1 MTELGPKGHTQK
13 LTQTIHTMEENKGT
27 ESKYAG
33 LSKGQIKKL
42 KEKEKK
48 EREAAAA
55 AGGGEEAKVEVD
67 VEAPAGDAGKTAPKG
82 KKAKKGK
89 VGGLSE
95 AAKQKILDQQRAA

>member
-1 MTELGPKGHTQK
+1 ME
-13 LTQTIHTMEENKGT
+13 EENKGA

-55 AGGGEEAKVEVD
+55 AAAAGGGESAAAD
-67 VEAPAGDAGKTAPKG
+67 VG
-82 KKAKKGK
+82 
-89 VGGLSE
+89 
-95 AAKQKILDQQRAA
+95 AALEDEK